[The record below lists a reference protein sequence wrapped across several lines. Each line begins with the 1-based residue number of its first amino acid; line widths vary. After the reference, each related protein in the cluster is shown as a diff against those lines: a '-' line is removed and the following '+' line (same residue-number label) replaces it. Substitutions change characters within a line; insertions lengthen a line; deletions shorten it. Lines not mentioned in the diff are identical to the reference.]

1 MEEHLLLYLILMWQ
15 IILPQVKSQAPGD
28 EDSFCTTLSASI
40 VPPSYPSN
48 FMILLDSYNYINLL
62 PVFTPNSG
70 VWQQVD
76 IDGRLGGN
84 GGTTSVGS
92 YIQLLNDS
100 DEITLSLSVLFYV
113 LYSGSK

>member
-28 EDSFCTTLSASI
+28 DDNFCTTLSASI
-40 VPPSYPSN
+40 LPPSYPPNSV
-48 FMILLDSYNYINLL
+48 ILMDSYNYVNLI
-62 PVFTPNSG
+62 PVLTPNSG

-76 IDGRLGGN
+76 IDGRLGVN

-113 LYSGSK
+113 LCSGSK